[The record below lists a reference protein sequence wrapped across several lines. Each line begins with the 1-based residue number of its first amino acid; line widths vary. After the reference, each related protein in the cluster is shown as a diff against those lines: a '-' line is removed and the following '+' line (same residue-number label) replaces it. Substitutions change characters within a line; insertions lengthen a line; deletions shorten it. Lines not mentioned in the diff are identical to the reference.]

1 MVERE
6 EMRKKKTELLIKALK
21 LEKIVVEQKRK
32 NQIKQEEKSKIKINL
47 NMEGNNS
54 DNKLNSDDGISTH
67 STLLHEL
74 KKLSSNISHNKNKCK
89 YFHFN
94 SAYFLCHTFFRIFR
108 S

>member
-21 LEKIVVEQKRK
+21 LEKIVTEQKRK

-54 DNKLNSDDGISTH
+54 DNKLNSDDGISTQ

-74 KKLSSNISHNKNKCK
+74 KKLSSNISHKNKCK

-94 SAYFLCHTFFRIFR
+94 SAYFL
-108 S
+108 

>member
-21 LEKIVVEQKRK
+21 LEKIVTEQKRK

-54 DNKLNSDDGISTH
+54 DNKLNSDDGISTQ

-74 KKLSSNISHNKNKCK
+74 KKLSSNISHKNKCK
-89 YFHFN
+89 YFHSN
-94 SAYFLCHTFFRIFR
+94 SAYFL
-108 S
+108 